1 MSREIEGRSAPA
13 KATAPR
19 ASRRG
24 TKKAQARKLSGLGFR
39 RRRTDSFAP
48 ARTPATLVGLTVYPP
63 DFQHG
68 VFSARV
74 GVPEM

>member
-19 ASRRG
+19 AGRRG

-39 RRRTDSFAP
+39 RRLTDSFAP
-48 ARTPATLVGLTVYPP
+48 ATLAGLTVYPP
-63 DFQHG
+63 ASRHA
-68 VFSARV
+68 VFFARV